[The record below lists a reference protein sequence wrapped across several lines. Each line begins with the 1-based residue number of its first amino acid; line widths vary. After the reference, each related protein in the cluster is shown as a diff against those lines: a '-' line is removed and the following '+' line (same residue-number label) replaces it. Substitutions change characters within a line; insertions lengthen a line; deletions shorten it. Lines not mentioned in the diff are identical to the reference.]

1 MSETSKR
8 PTVVIVDD
16 ESMVVTSIK
25 AFLELDGEF
34 DVHTFMD
41 PVEAEQFFA
50 GNQVDVVVS
59 DYRMPQMNGL
69 DFLKRLKAIQP
80 ETSRVLLTSR
90 EDANGVI
97 DAINQVSLFQYVEK
111 PWDNEQLLLVVR
123 SGIERSTLLR
133 DVHEKL
139 NELDSAHS
147 ALKNAQR
154 RLLHAFL

>member
-41 PVEAEQFFA
+41 PAEAEQFFA
-50 GNQVDVVVS
+50 GHQVDVVVS

-69 DFLKRLKAIQP
+69 DLLKRLKAVQP
-80 ETSRVLLTSR
+80 EASRVLLTSR

-97 DAINQVSLFQYVEK
+97 DAINQISLFQYIEK
-111 PWDNEQLLLVVR
+111 PWDNEQLVLVVR

-147 ALKNAQR
+147 TLKNAQR

>member
-25 AFLELDGEF
+25 AFLELDAEF
-34 DVHTFMD
+34 DVHTFIE
-41 PVEAEQFFA
+41 PAEAEQFFA
-50 GNQVDVVVS
+50 AHQVDVIVS

-69 DFLKRLKAIQP
+69 DLLKRLKTIQP

-97 DAINQVSLFQYVEK
+97 DAINQVSLFQYIEK

-123 SGIERSTLLR
+123 SGIERSRLLR
-133 DVHEKL
+133 DVHEKV

-147 ALKNAQR
+147 TLKNAQR